1 MLNSKTLLSFAGGG
15 GQVVVEGAGQDG
27 LGGGQAGR
35 SQYLEPGGQFSRE
48 GVQLARGAVRVDG
61 QYGTERGQF
70 IRGDVQNPVETG
82 TDYKYGRILFC
93 GDMISNPIGSFV
105 QLKKPS
111 TDQVTDK
118 SQLWTF

>member
-70 IRGDVQNPVETG
+70 TRGDVQNPVETG

-93 GDMISNPIGSFV
+93 GDIIFHPFGSFV
-105 QLKKPS
+105 QLKRPS
-111 TDQVTDK
+111 KEQVTDK
-118 SQLWTF
+118 SQPWTF